1 MVTSIRN
8 TELNQQEPL
17 MKKLIIAA
25 AALAAL
31 STASFADQ
39 NTENMNMMD
48 AMRKERF
55 SMMEQM
61 MNDQM
66 ASLKMQEAMLTSYQ
80 RILKQMMENEL
91 NSR

>member
-1 MVTSIRN
+1 
-8 TELNQQEPL
+8 
-17 MKKLIIAA
+17 MKKLILAVA
-25 AALAAL
+25 TLAAL

-39 NTENMNMMD
+39 NTENMNKMD
-48 AMRKERF
+48 EMRKARY

-66 ASLKMQEAMLTSYQ
+66 ATLKMQEAVLTSYQ

-91 NSR
+91 ASH

>member
-1 MVTSIRN
+1 
-8 TELNQQEPL
+8 
-17 MKKLIIAA
+17 MKKLILAVA
-25 AALAAL
+25 TLAAL

-39 NTENMNMMD
+39 NTENRNMMD

-55 SMMEQM
+55 AMMEQM

-66 ASLKMQEAMLTSYQ
+66 ESLKMQEKMLTSYQ

-91 NSR
+91 NSH

>member
-1 MVTSIRN
+1 
-8 TELNQQEPL
+8 
-17 MKKLIIAA
+17 MKKLILAVA
-25 AALAAL
+25 TLAAL

-39 NTENMNMMD
+39 NTENMNKMD
-48 AMRKERF
+48 EMRKARY

-66 ASLKMQEAMLTSYQ
+66 ATLKMREAVLTSYQ

-91 NSR
+91 ASH

>member
-1 MVTSIRN
+1 
-8 TELNQQEPL
+8 
-17 MKKLIIAA
+17 MKKLILAVA
-25 AALAAL
+25 TLAAL

-39 NTENMNMMD
+39 NTENKNMMD

-55 SMMEQM
+55 AMMEQM
-61 MNDQM
+61 INDQM
-66 ASLKMQEAMLTSYQ
+66 ASMKMQEKMLTSYQ

>member
-1 MVTSIRN
+1 
-8 TELNQQEPL
+8 
-17 MKKLIIAA
+17 MKKLILAVA
-25 AALAAL
+25 TLAAL

-55 SMMEQM
+55 AMMEQM

-66 ASLKMQEAMLTSYQ
+66 ESLKMQEKMLTSYQ

-91 NSR
+91 NSH

>member
-1 MVTSIRN
+1 
-8 TELNQQEPL
+8 
-17 MKKLIIAA
+17 MKKLILAVA
-25 AALAAL
+25 TLAAL

-39 NTENMNMMD
+39 NTENKNMMD
-48 AMRKERF
+48 EMRKQRF

-61 MNDQM
+61 MSDQM

-91 NSR
+91 NSH

>member
-1 MVTSIRN
+1 
-8 TELNQQEPL
+8 
-17 MKKLIIAA
+17 MKKLILAVA
-25 AALAAL
+25 TLAAL

-55 SMMEQM
+55 AMMEQM

-66 ASLKMQEAMLTSYQ
+66 ESLKMQEKMLTSYQ

>member
-1 MVTSIRN
+1 
-8 TELNQQEPL
+8 
-17 MKKLIIAA
+17 MKKLILAVA
-25 AALAAL
+25 TLAAL

-39 NTENMNMMD
+39 NTENKNMMD
-48 AMRKERF
+48 EMRKARF

-61 MNDQM
+61 MSDQM

-91 NSR
+91 NSH